1 MTEEQPDWFPTTETQ
16 PQTIEADNI
25 EEILDFTKVT
35 LKEGARWLKWA
46 SDYLLLIFYSMNE

>member
-1 MTEEQPDWFPTTETQ
+1 MTETQ

-35 LKEGARWLKWA
+35 LKEGARWLGWA